1 MYKSILKVVSDAKP
15 ILHNRQQKIKN
26 ARNVHKELKQVDQE
40 ENDTPADQPRQKRS
54 NAGKHSE
61 RFDPTN

>member
-1 MYKSILKVVSDAKP
+1 MVSDAKP

-26 ARNVHKELKQVDQE
+26 ARNVHKELKQIDQE
-40 ENDTPADQPRQKRS
+40 ENETPVDQPRQKRS

-61 RFDPTN
+61 RFDPSKP